1 MTPIIVFIT
10 GANRGLGLGL
20 VKGSVAKLGH
30 VNSSFFFLLLFHCNQ
45 AQSLA
50 PNLGYI
56 VIAAVRN
63 LAHLTAQ
70 EFTQLSTGEGSHVIV
85 VKYEASIE
93 QSAIDAVKEV
103 TDQGISHL
111 DIAVA
116 NAGISKLYP
125 LVKDVKRADIVE
137 HIDVKMLTC

>member
-30 VNSSFFFLLLFHCNQ
+30 

-93 QSAIDAVKEV
+93 QSAIDAVKRL
-103 TDQGISHL
+103 G
-111 DIAVA
+111 
-116 NAGISKLYP
+116 Y
-125 LVKDVKRADIVE
+125 
-137 HIDVKMLTC
+137 